1 MKNDNELYHY
11 GVLGMKWGRRKNP
24 QRAYEKASKKLS
36 RLNNRVAAYR
46 ERVSKSVNRY
56 NKSKH
61 ALFSFT
67 TPEEA
72 ESQVVKSQY
81 KYEKSLRKAKKWYDA
96 MQRELSK
103 SDIELSDKQIAL
115 GESYVK
121 EIDKLDDIQVSRLYV

>member
-36 RLNNRVAAYR
+36 KLNNRVAGDR

-61 ALFSFT
+61 SLFSFT

-81 KYEKSLRKAKKWYDA
+81 HYEKSLRKAKKWYDA

-103 SDIELSDKQIAL
+103 SDIKLSDKQIAL